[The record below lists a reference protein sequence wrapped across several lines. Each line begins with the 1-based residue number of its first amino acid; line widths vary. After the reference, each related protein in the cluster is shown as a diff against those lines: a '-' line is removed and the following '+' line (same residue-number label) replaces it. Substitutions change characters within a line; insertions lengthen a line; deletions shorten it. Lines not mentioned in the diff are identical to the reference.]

1 MRTSLAHAALTAA
14 LALLALAGCR
24 PAMVPLTQEIR
35 EQNHL
40 SDGELKNLQY
50 YVSHTITLRREA
62 DSAGRQVTGN
72 HKLVVVAGK
81 QIEEVVIEARTPG
94 ICLHVGA
101 HTLEV
106 SFEQGTSIQFTPA
119 TSRYASAAGG
129 FATPA
134 DVDPFPGNL
143 HAPEPRALE
152 PRADGTFSGGYMI
165 WMTPQSTVTFM
176 GKSFD
181 AVDDTASAGL
191 LIDAQ
196 SLEQVVKRRKV
207 LPGLLLP
214 SK

>member
-1 MRTSLAHAALTAA
+1 MRTSLVLSAITAAVAA
-14 LALLALAGCR
+14 LALTGCR
-24 PAMVPLTQEIR
+24 PAMVPLTQELR

-50 YVSHTITLRREA
+50 YVSNAITLRREA
-62 DSAGRQVTGN
+62 ESGGRQVTGN

-94 ICLHVGA
+94 ICLQVGA

-119 TSRYASAAGG
+119 TSRYQTAAGG
-129 FATPA
+129 FASPPE
-134 DVDPFPGNL
+134 VDPFPGN
-143 HAPEPRALE
+143 HPRAPEPRAEGL
-152 PRADGTFSGGYMI
+152 FSGNYMI
-165 WMTPQSTVTFM
+165 WMTPQATVTFM

-181 AVDDTASAGL
+181 AVEDTANAGL
-191 LIDAQ
+191 LIDSE
-196 SLEQVVKRRKV
+196 SLQQVVKRRKV

>member
-1 MRTSLAHAALTAA
+1 MRTSLAQAALTAA
-14 LALLALAGCR
+14 LALGALTGCH
-24 PAMVPLTQEIR
+24 PAMVPLTQELR

-40 SDGELKNLQY
+40 SEGELKNLQY
-50 YVSHTITLRREA
+50 YVSHTVTLRREA

-119 TSRYASAAGG
+119 TSRYQSAAGG
-129 FATPA
+129 FANPP
-134 DVDPFPGNL
+134 DVDPFPGN
-143 HAPEPRALE
+143 HPRAPEPRS
-152 PRADGTFSGGYMI
+152 DSVFSGGYMI

-181 AVDDTASAGL
+181 AVDDTANAGL
-191 LIDAQ
+191 LIDAE

-214 SK
+214 SR